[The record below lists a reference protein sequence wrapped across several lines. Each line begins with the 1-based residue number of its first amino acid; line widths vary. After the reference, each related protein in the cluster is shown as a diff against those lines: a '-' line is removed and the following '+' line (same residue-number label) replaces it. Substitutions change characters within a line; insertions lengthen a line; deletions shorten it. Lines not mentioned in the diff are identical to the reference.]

1 MFYLKHEKTSENLEK
16 RGMKKILKE
25 NCDGAKNLFDEYLE
39 KQIKNFEIE
48 KHSEYCRACQDE
60 SNESRKLKNLL
71 KRAVEQE
78 SAPQSLVDS
87 IKRGI
92 RR

>member
-1 MFYLKHEKTSENLEK
+1 
-16 RGMKKILKE
+16 MKKIQNE
-25 NCDGAKNLFDEYLE
+25 NCGGAKNLFDKYLE

-48 KHSEYCRACQDE
+48 KHTENCRVCQDD

>member
-1 MFYLKHEKTSENLEK
+1 MEKIQNENS
-16 RGMKKILKE
+16 G
-25 NCDGAKNLFDEYLE
+25 GAKNLFDKHLE
-39 KQIKNFEIE
+39 KQTKNFEIE
-48 KHSEYCRACQDE
+48 KHTADCRVCQDV

-87 IKRGI
+87 IKRRI

>member
-1 MFYLKHEKTSENLEK
+1 MFYLKHEKPDENLEK
-16 RGMKKILKE
+16 RGMKKILNE
-25 NCDGAKNLFDEYLE
+25 NCGGAKNLFNEYLE

-48 KHSEYCRACQDE
+48 KHTENCRACRDV
-60 SNESRKLKNLL
+60 SNESRKLTNLL
-71 KRAVEQE
+71 KRAVQRE